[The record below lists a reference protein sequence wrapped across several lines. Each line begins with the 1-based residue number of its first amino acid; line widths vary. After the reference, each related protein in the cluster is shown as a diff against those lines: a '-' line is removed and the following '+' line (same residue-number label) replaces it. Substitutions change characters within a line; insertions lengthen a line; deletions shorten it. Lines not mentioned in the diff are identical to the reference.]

1 MSLFHL
7 SQEAE
12 IHTIVKIWEKW
23 ITMLC
28 EKYRKAQTAQSYG
41 FLTIFAWSRNPYNS
55 QDMKKVNS
63 YSEGKTWEKQI
74 SMHSKVKGFLHIS
87 RETEIQAIPKPW
99 DEWIPILR
107 NKYGETQTI
116 S

>member
-23 ITMLC
+23 ITILC
-28 EKYRKAQTAQSYG
+28 EKYRKAQTTQSYG

-99 DEWIPILR
+99 DEWIPIWR
-107 NKYGETQTI
+107 NK
-116 S
+116 